1 MKKPLYDDEY
11 KKKTVQY
18 VKESGKAVAEVAR
31 ELKIKDNTLY
41 GWMKKFGSEPEIVQN
56 QVFKSENHQ
65 LRELQKQ
72 IRELQEENEILKK
85 GNALLR
91 ERPSVKYSFVHEN
104 RSEYRLEK
112 MCKVMNVSRS
122 GYYKWRDRPES
133 ERERQH
139 KEWTEQVKEVF
150 DDSRQLYGSPKV
162 TQKLNQQGVSI
173 SERTVTRIMK
183 KQEWRSRTVK
193 KYKATTNSKHSL
205 PVQDNVLNQD
215 FTASKPNEKWV
226 TDITY
231 VATGEGWLY
240 LASVMDLYSRKIVGW
255 HMSDRMTKELVLQ
268 ALRQAYGRQQPDGE
282 VLHHSDRGSQYAS
295 HDYQKQLQ
303 VYSMTGSMSRK
314 GNCYDNACIESF
326 HSIIKKELIYLNK
339 FETRAEA
346 EKSIFEYIE
355 VFYNNERIHST
366 IGYCTPSDFERQHY
380 FNTVNH

>member
-1 MKKPLYDDEY
+1 
-11 KKKTVQY
+11 
-18 VKESGKAVAEVAR
+18 
-31 ELKIKDNTLY
+31 
-41 GWMKKFGSEPEIVQN
+41 
-56 QVFKSENHQ
+56 
-65 LRELQKQ
+65 
-72 IRELQEENEILKK
+72 
-85 GNALLR
+85 
-91 ERPSVKYSFVHEN
+91 
-104 RSEYRLEK
+104 
-112 MCKVMNVSRS
+112 MNVSRS

-366 IGYCTPSDFERQHY
+366 IGYCTPLILKGSTTSIR
-380 FNTVNH
+380 